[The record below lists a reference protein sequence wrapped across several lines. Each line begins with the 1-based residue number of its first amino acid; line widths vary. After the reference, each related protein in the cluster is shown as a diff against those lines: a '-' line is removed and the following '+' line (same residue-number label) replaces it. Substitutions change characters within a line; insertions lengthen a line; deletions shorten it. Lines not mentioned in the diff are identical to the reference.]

1 MPAGSVALAGQ
12 YSGVYPRESPGGWQ
26 LLGRTDAPV
35 WDVTRERP
43 ALLLPGDS
51 VRFVAVRELAGTP
64 AGPGVD
70 HSSSCQ
76 DRGLPGRASRGHSR
90 ADGEAGGGGDG
101 SEVSGGVEVVSP
113 GVQALVQDLGR
124 PGSEGAGVSASGALD
139 RPSLRAANR
148 AVGNPSGA
156 AVIESV
162 GGLRLRAH
170 GPQVLAVT
178 GAVGGVVVR
187 PGATEAGSPDR
198 RPRPGEPFALDDGDE
213 LRIAPPT
220 RGVRAY
226 VAVRGGIDVPP
237 VLGSRATDVLAG
249 LGPDPLGSGDLL
261 PVGVP
266 ERGLPAAEQPGAPS
280 GSPVDSLPAPGEVTV
295 LPIVLGPRDDW
306 FDAAA
311 VARLTGQDWLVTPR
325 SNRIGLRMDG
335 EPLARVPDRDGAELP
350 SEGCVTGAIQVP
362 PDGLPVLF
370 LADHPLTGG
379 YPVIGAVAADHV
391 PLAGQLP
398 AGVRVRFAVRDR
410 APGARP
416 EDSIQNHPGGTP

>member
-1 MPAGSVALAGQ
+1 
-12 YSGVYPRESPGGWQ
+12 
-26 LLGRTDAPV
+26 
-35 WDVTRERP
+35 
-43 ALLLPGDS
+43 
-51 VRFVAVRELAGTP
+51 
-64 AGPGVD
+64 
-70 HSSSCQ
+70 
-76 DRGLPGRASRGHSR
+76 
-90 ADGEAGGGGDG
+90 
-101 SEVSGGVEVVSP
+101 
-113 GVQALVQDLGR
+113 
-124 PGSEGAGVSASGALD
+124 
-139 RPSLRAANR
+139 
-148 AVGNPSGA
+148 VGNPSGA
-156 AVIESV
+156 AVIESI

-178 GAVGGVVVR
+178 GAVGDLVVR
-187 PGATEAGSPDR
+187 PGAVGDDAPSAAAPGSAEPVRPDR

-213 LRIAPPT
+213 LRLAPSV

-261 PVGVP
+261 PVGAP
-266 ERGLPAAEQPGAPS
+266 ERGIPAVAPHAPEPPAAGPYGTPSPGTEVPGTPAAGDTVHPGGAPPS
-280 GSPVDSLPAPGEVTV
+280 DSLPATGEVTV

-311 VARLTGQDWLVTPR
+311 ITRLTGQDWLVTPR
-325 SNRIGLRMDG
+325 SNRIGLRLDG
-335 EPLARVPDRDGAELP
+335 EPLVRIPEREGAELP

-379 YPVIGAVAADHV
+379 YPVIGAVVADHV

-398 AGVRVRFAVRDR
+398 AGAHVRFT
-410 APGARP
+410 
-416 EDSIQNHPGGTP
+416 IQNHPGGTP